1 MVGIALLVG
10 GILTVISDLQKA
22 PPTAPPATS
31 QPTDTSP
38 APAETLPEYIKQ
50 YENRQPQV
58 IGSHGNTPYLSND
71 SGATDVSFAALKSFI
86 LEDATDDGVYLLG
99 VRDCVDFAEQLHN
112 NAERAGIKAAYV
124 SVHFVGE
131 EIGHAL
137 NAFKTTDKGL
147 VYIDCTGQGFQS
159 VTPRQYLHEKTYP
172 CERDRVAYVEI
183 DKELGA
189 ISIDCV
195 TSLQYSFYIEYT
207 QKSLQY
213 DRMLE
218 DYNNE
223 VVRYNQKAREK
234 IYYIGSSELAALEAW
249 KVELIKKEQTLDE
262 LGSQLGN
269 CLFESL
275 GIVET
280 VEIYW

>member
-112 NAERAGIKAAYV
+112 NAERAGIKAAFV
-124 SVHFVGE
+124 GVNFVGE
-131 EIGHAL
+131 KIGHTL

-172 CERDRVAYVEI
+172 CERDRVAYIETG
-183 DKELGA
+183 KELGA

-195 TSLQYSFYIEYT
+195 KSLQYSFYIDYT
-207 QKSLQY
+207 QKWLQY

-218 DYNNE
+218 DYNTE
-223 VVRYNQKAREK
+223 VKRYNQKAREK
-234 IYYIGSSELAALEAW
+234 VYSSEWAAMKAW
-249 KVELIKKEQTLDE
+249 ETELIEKEGTLDE

-275 GIVET
+275 GIVES